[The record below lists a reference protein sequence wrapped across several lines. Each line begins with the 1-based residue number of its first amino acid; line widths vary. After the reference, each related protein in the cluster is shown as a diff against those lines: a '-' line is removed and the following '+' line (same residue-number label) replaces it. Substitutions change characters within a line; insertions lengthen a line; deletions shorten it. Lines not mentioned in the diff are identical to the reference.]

1 MNLKKIF
8 AVLTMCIFTAA
19 IFAGCGDDKKS
30 DDDKYFIK
38 IGMLK
43 YMNVGEQQYSE
54 ILQKIAETLSLK
66 VTPHKVIFF
75 DNLNSMQMAF
85 NSGQIDEI
93 SAYDCVADY
102 IVARKANISVLKNHT
117 SKFDDDFCLAM
128 REGDKDLYNQVNGV
142 LKQMKSDG
150 TLAGF
155 KKKYIDDLSPGEEP
169 TAVEIEKF
177 EGADTIKVAI
187 TGDLPPLDLVLA
199 DGTPSGFN
207 TAVLAEIGKRLQKN
221 IEVVQIESAAR
232 AAALESK
239 RVDISFWAV
248 VPINNII
255 PANID
260 KPEGIVLSTS
270 YYTGEVVHVGWGDG
284 NSNSSAGMGDVVQG
298 VSQ

>member
-1 MNLKKIF
+1 MNLKKFF
-8 AVLTMCIFTAA
+8 AVLSMCIFTAEM
-19 IFAGCGDDKKS
+19 FTGCGDDKKS

-38 IGMLK
+38 TGMLK
-43 YMNVGEQQYSE
+43 YMNVGEQQYSA
-54 ILQKIAETLSLK
+54 ILQKIVETLSLN
-66 VTPHKVIFF
+66 VTPHKIIFF

-85 NSGQIDEI
+85 NAGQIDEI
-93 SAYDCVADY
+93 STYDCVADY
-102 IVARKANISVLKNHT
+102 IVARKANISILKNHT

-128 REGDKDLYNQVNGV
+128 REGDKDLYNQVNGI
-142 LKQMKSDG
+142 LKQMKADG

-155 KKKYIDDLSPGEEP
+155 QKKYIDDLSPGEEP
-169 TAVEIEKF
+169 AAVELEKF

-199 DGTPSGFN
+199 DGTPTGFN
-207 TAVLAEIGKRLQKN
+207 TAVLSEIGKRLQKN
-221 IEVVQIESAAR
+221 IEIVQIESAAR
-232 AAALESK
+232 AAALESN

-260 KPEGIVLSTS
+260 KPEGIILSTP
-270 YYTGEVVHVGWGDG
+270 YYTGEVVHIGWGDG
-284 NSNSSAGMGDVVQG
+284 NSNYSTGLGDVVQG

>member
-1 MNLKKIF
+1 MNLKKFF
-8 AVLTMCIFTAA
+8 AVLSMCIFTAA
-19 IFAGCGDDKKS
+19 MFTGCGDDKKS
-30 DDDKYFIK
+30 DDDEYSIK

-43 YMNVGEQQYSE
+43 YMNVGEQQYSA
-54 ILQKIAETLSLK
+54 ILQKIAETLSFK

-93 SAYDCVADY
+93 STYDCVADY

-155 KKKYIDDLSPGEEP
+155 KKKYIDDLPPGEEP
-169 TAVEIEKF
+169 AAVEFEKF
-177 EGADTIKVAI
+177 EDADTIKVAI

-199 DGTPSGFN
+199 DGTPTGFN

-221 IEVVQIESAAR
+221 IEVVQIDSAAR
-232 AAALESK
+232 AAALESN

-248 VPINNII
+248 VPINNIF
-255 PANID
+255 PADID

-270 YYTGEVVHVGWGDG
+270 YYTGEIVHIGWGDG